1 MIIGRSRR
9 ENRLLERGL
18 GGGKGKRST
27 QLSLAVWISVSG
39 SASRGMV
46 KAERYPSAAAKRV
59 SFWLGSSE
67 GRGKLAT
74 CLTQAVGPSSV
85 CVSEGEYLKKAG
97 L

>member
-1 MIIGRSRR
+1 M
-9 ENRLLERGL
+9 ERGL

-27 QLSLAVWISVSG
+27 QLSLAVWISVSS
-39 SASRGMV
+39 SASRGMA
-46 KAERYPSAAAKRV
+46 KAERYPSAAATRAVWRV

-85 CVSEGEYLKKAG
+85 CVSEGENLKKAE